1 MSTRRLPLI
10 PLTARLFVLAALMGA
25 TAVAAA
31 TATRTEAVPS
41 RESLAGFPLEVD
53 GWHGREQPALPADV
67 LAELG
72 ADEYLDRSYTN
83 GAAAVGLYVGY
94 YASQR
99 QGDSV
104 HSPLNCL
111 PGTGW
116 VPIESGYL
124 DVPRGGGGGDG
135 LVTVR
140 RLRVRRGS
148 DDALVLYWYHSRG
161 RVIANDYLSKAYLM
175 YDAIRLNRTDT
186 ALVRI
191 FSMVDERAGG
201 VVRAEDALVSFLGPV
216 VPLLDR
222 YLPE

>member
-1 MSTRRLPLI
+1 MSAQRPTP
-10 PLTARLFVLAALMGA
+10 TARLFVLAALMGA

-53 GWHGREQPALPADV
+53 GWRGREQPALSTDV

-83 GAAAVGLYVGY
+83 GAASVGLYVGY

-116 VPIESGYL
+116 VPIESTYL
-124 DVPRGGGGGDG
+124 DVPRGGNG
-135 LVTVR
+135 VMTVR

-148 DDALVLYWYHSRG
+148 DEALVLYWYQSRG

-175 YDAIRLNRTDT
+175 YDAMRLNRTDT
-186 ALVRI
+186 ALVRV

-201 VVRAEDALVSFLGPV
+201 VAHAEDALVSFLGPV